1 MKLVTMMIMM
11 ILVIKIYNNVNYDDN
26 NNTWIGGKWQKFE
39 WEVHCVRLQQLP
51 EETFDARELRL
62 IIYWGAPSI
71 KTVKMM
77 MVVIMMVIM
86 IMILMIHFYF
96 CTVGDEDVTAIM
108 CQWNQIHDHFCKN
121 PQNSPKV
128 HSLRSLSSNMI
139 FFKSS
144 RQERGCKNFETESK
158 LKSSTQWATEPL
170 KMVFRRGNLNLIE
183 NIFSG
188 FLLSFFF
195 QDI

>member
-1 MKLVTMMIMM
+1 M
-11 ILVIKIYNNVNYDDN
+11 
-26 NNTWIGGKWQKFE
+26 
-39 WEVHCVRLQQLP
+39 RLQQLP

-77 MVVIMMVIM
+77 MVIMVMIKILVIP
-86 IMILMIHFYF
+86 FYF
-96 CTVGDEDVTAIM
+96 CTGGDEDVTAIM
-108 CQWNQIHDHFCKN
+108 CQWNQIHDHFCKK

-144 RQERGCKNFETESK
+144 RLERGCKNFETESK

-170 KMVFRRGNLNLIE
+170 KMVFRLGNLNLIE

-195 QDI
+195 RRFRSKWWMNLRVWVVFVVQT